1 MKMWVTFVTHTQTIS
16 EKSQQKLSKF
26 ETTAT
31 TPFKFQVVNIAI
43 NLKVY
48 GAYLYGGGGPQVGE
62 VTYPGGKNEKPRL
75 HATLQPRH
83 PGVHFLKIIEWSL
96 ST

>member
-16 EKSQQKLSKF
+16 DKSQQKLSKF

-31 TPFKFQVVNIAI
+31 TPFKFQVVKS
-43 NLKVY
+43 LR
-48 GAYLYGGGGPQVGE
+48 AYLYGGGGPQVGE